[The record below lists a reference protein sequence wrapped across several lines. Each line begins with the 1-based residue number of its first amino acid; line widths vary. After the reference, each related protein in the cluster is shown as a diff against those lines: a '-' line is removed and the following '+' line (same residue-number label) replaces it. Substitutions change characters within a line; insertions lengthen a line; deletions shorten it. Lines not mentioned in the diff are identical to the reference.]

1 MRTTLG
7 NRLLEVND
15 QHCLTSRNTANLTA
29 IKGLIVRKFI
39 FSTYWAMIIDGFEFK
54 QKRVNYVTRGSSTIM
69 ISYSTRITTLF
80 TLAIRET

>member
-39 FSTYWAMIIDGFEFK
+39 FSTYCVMIIDCLEFK
-54 QKRVNYVTRGSSTIM
+54 QKRVNYVTRVSSTIM
-69 ISYSTRITTLF
+69 IRKN
-80 TLAIRET
+80 